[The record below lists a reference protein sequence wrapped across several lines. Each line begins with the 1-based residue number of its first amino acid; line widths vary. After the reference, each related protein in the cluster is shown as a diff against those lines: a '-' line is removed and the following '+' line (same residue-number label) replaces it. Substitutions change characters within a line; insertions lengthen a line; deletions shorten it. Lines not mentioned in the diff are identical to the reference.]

1 MENQTT
7 NICPYLGMKNDPTT
21 HVGYPSTYNV
31 CHHTKRQ
38 EIPNL
43 NYQRLTCLKT
53 SFVECPIYNSE
64 IVQRMPRSIRYRSN
78 KLFNFSKKFKI
89 GLLIISMVIVIA
101 GIFVLF
107 QQFAPKLTQALLPSW
122 QKTQDLRTD
131 QRLPTIPV
139 TQIPG
144 GDETPSAAPEPTAT
158 ATKQPSG
165 TPTRRIISSILA
177 LDSPIGADVKFI
189 IHRVGSGESL
199 FQYAREYNT
208 NVDAIRAVNYN
219 LPSVLFVDWL
229 VVIPVGI
236 DDPTGLPSFE
246 VFQVTMRGLTVET
259 LAEELSVEPERLVKY
274 NNLPMDYKFSPG
286 EWILV
291 PRE

>member
-7 NICPYLGMKNDPTT
+7 NICPYLGMKDDPTT
-21 HVGYPSTYNV
+21 PVGYPSTYNV

-43 NYQRLTCLKT
+43 NYQRLTCLRARFAK
-53 SFVECPIYNSE
+53 CPIYNSE
-64 IVQRMPRSIRYRSN
+64 MAKRMPRSIRYRSN
-78 KLFNFSKKFKI
+78 KLFNFSRKI
-89 GLLIISMVIVIA
+89 KIILLIILLLIGISL
-101 GIFVLF
+101 IFVF
-107 QQFAPKLTQALLPSW
+107 YHHWASEVNRALLPSW
-122 QKTQDLRTD
+122 QKTQELRTY
-131 QRLPTIPV
+131 QPLPTQPV

-144 GDETPSAAPEPTAT
+144 GNKTASTTPDPTAT
-158 ATKQPSG
+158 ATQQPSG
-165 TPTRRIISSILA
+165 TPTRRIIPSILA

-189 IHRVGSGESL
+189 IHRAGSGESL

-219 LPSVLFVDWL
+219 LPSILFVDWV

-236 DDPTGLPSFE
+236 NDPTGLPSFE
-246 VFQVTMRGLTVET
+246 AFQVTMRGLTVET
-259 LAEELSVEPERLVKY
+259 LAEELSVELESLVNY